1 MAESVRSYIT
11 ALDSHERRK
20 NQVLEKLLIFDK
32 RVKNLQFKFCA
43 KSFAVGALAAVAALA
58 YPFTAGGSIVVFPV
72 LFVFIFVVI
81 IDYKTTEDSI
91 VRGVDQ
97 LIAELRT
104 IVVSVTAELESVKSP
119 CGEFRKTRAGTKAL
133 KFITLESDILR
144 LLAFSQQQQQTPTTL
159 DRITSVVVV
168 YELIFSQFTFMKY
181 TLETLGLDTNVC
193 VDP

>member
-20 NQVLEKLLIFDK
+20 NQVLEKLLIVDK

-72 LFVFIFVVI
+72 LFLFIIVVI
-81 IDYKTTEDSI
+81 NDYKTTEDSI

-168 YELIFSQFTFMKY
+168 YELIFSQFTFVKC

>member
-1 MAESVRSYIT
+1 MLYS
-11 ALDSHERRK
+11 
-20 NQVLEKLLIFDK
+20 
-32 RVKNLQFKFCA
+32 
-43 KSFAVGALAAVAALA
+43 
-58 YPFTAGGSIVVFPV
+58 PV
-72 LFVFIFVVI
+72 LFLFIIVVI
-81 IDYKTTEDSI
+81 NDYKTTEDSI

-168 YELIFSQFTFMKY
+168 YELIFSQFTFVKC